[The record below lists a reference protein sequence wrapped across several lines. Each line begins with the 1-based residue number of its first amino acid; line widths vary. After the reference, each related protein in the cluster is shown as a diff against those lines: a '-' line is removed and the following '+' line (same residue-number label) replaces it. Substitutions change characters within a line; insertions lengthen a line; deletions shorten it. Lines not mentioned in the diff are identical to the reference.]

1 MTPDITLYFCKRT
14 RAFVP
19 RWLLEELGVPYRV
32 KPIRLDR
39 REHKAAWFRRINPMG
54 KVPALT
60 DGEAVVSETPA
71 ICLLLA
77 DRYGMG
83 TLAPTID
90 DPARG
95 AYLRWMVFATA
106 VFEPAVYLDEPQD
119 DVSASG
125 RGWGKRADALAA
137 IDAAVG
143 DGTWLL
149 GARFTAADVMLG
161 GLLSIAL
168 VNHRIVE
175 PPDALIAY
183 DRRLSARPAHRRA
196 AEAIWG

>member
-1 MTPDITLYFCKRT
+1 MPDITIYFCKRT

-106 VFEPAVYLDEPQD
+106 VFEPAVYLDEPQVAEVRACFSTTGSPTARWTPTSPI
-119 DVSASG
+119 VSASISKAPAGSSTRG
-125 RGWGKRADALAA
+125 RERCRCG
-137 IDAAVG
+137 
-143 DGTWLL
+143 
-149 GARFTAADVMLG
+149 
-161 GLLSIAL
+161 S
-168 VNHRIVE
+168 
-175 PPDALIAY
+175 
-183 DRRLSARPAHRRA
+183 RRMS
-196 AEAIWG
+196 

>member
-1 MTPDITLYFCKRT
+1 MRHAEKVRLAKSIARTGTRGVRRNRAGERWTAGVGQHSGCAAIGRHRQFVRCPDQH
-14 RAFVP
+14 
-19 RWLLEELGVPYRV
+19 LGR
-32 KPIRLDR
+32 
-39 REHKAAWFRRINPMG
+39 
-54 KVPALT
+54 
-60 DGEAVVSETPA
+60 DGGWQP
-71 ICLLLA
+71 
-77 DRYGMG
+77 
-83 TLAPTID
+83 
-90 DPARG
+90 
-95 AYLRWMVFATA
+95 LRK
-106 VFEPAVYLDEPQD
+106 D

-196 AEAIWG
+196 A